1 MEEFLQQQS
10 GSRPNLAAQ
19 SFSSLLTTQQPSP
32 FLTLLSSPITTRGHL
47 KKKHTDQNPHFYD
60 PGMQYNDYD
69 GDYTEDGNVLYFEY
83 DDDQP
88 TSGDQSLTSKLTD
101 RQGEAILSFV
111 ESQLFL
117 DENLSPGAAD
127 GSGDVPAGAGG
138 SGVSEPAFLI
148 QKTRPQIVIT
158 FATGVTCI

>member
-1 MEEFLQQQS
+1 M
-10 GSRPNLAAQ
+10 
-19 SFSSLLTTQQPSP
+19 
-32 FLTLLSSPITTRGHL
+32 
-47 KKKHTDQNPHFYD
+47 
-60 PGMQYNDYD
+60 
-69 GDYTEDGNVLYFEY
+69 LYFEY
-83 DDDQP
+83 DNDQP
-88 TSGDQSLTSKLTD
+88 TSGDQSLIGKLTD

-127 GSGDVPAGAGG
+127 GSAGGGSGAGGAGAG
-138 SGVSEPAFLI
+138 EPAFLI

>member
-1 MEEFLQQQS
+1 MAKYASVLFK
-10 GSRPNLAAQ
+10 
-19 SFSSLLTTQQPSP
+19 SLFATLPSP

-60 PGMQYNDYD
+60 SGMQYNDYD
-69 GDYTEDGNVLYFEY
+69 GDYTEDGNMLYFEY
-83 DDDQP
+83 DNDQP
-88 TSGDQSLTSKLTD
+88 TSGDQSLTSKLTN

-127 GSGDVPAGAGG
+127 GSGVPAGAGG

>member
-32 FLTLLSSPITTRGHL
+32 FLTLLSSPITRGGQL

-60 PGMQYNDYD
+60 SGMQYNDYD

-101 RQGEAILSFV
+101 RQGEAILS
-111 ESQLFL
+111 
-117 DENLSPGAAD
+117 
-127 GSGDVPAGAGG
+127 
-138 SGVSEPAFLI
+138 
-148 QKTRPQIVIT
+148 
-158 FATGVTCI
+158 